1 MIPVANRLDL
11 VHSDIRGPLYQEA
24 LRMEAEGTP
33 VLKLNT
39 GNPGKF
45 GFGMPD
51 SVRGALLSQ
60 IDEAVPYCD
69 VRGMKEAR
77 VSIRNYHL
85 SRGVN
90 VQSIDDIYIC
100 NGVSEAASMLI
111 AALVGYGE
119 EILVPS
125 PCYSLWS
132 NNAYLNGAVPVFYRC
147 APEKAWAPDTDDIRS
162 KITDKTR
169 AILLINPNNPTG
181 AVYSDA
187 VLSEIAD
194 IARAHRLAVL
204 SDEIYDR
211 LMLDGLEVT
220 SFGKIAP
227 DVPTV
232 TLNGL
237 SKSHIV
243 CGFRCG
249 WMAFSGPDGAWDDVK
264 HGVMKMAAMR
274 LCGNA
279 LTQLVIPA
287 AMADD
292 ASTRDMMTPGGSNPV
307 SGRLFEQRKA
317 VTDVLDTID
326 GVTYETNHAAFYLFP
341 GIDGSKFD
349 FEDDQDFAMKFLH
362 EKQVLVIPGRGFEWH
377 EDIRFRIVMLPE
389 PAQLRDAMLKLK
401 DFLDAH
407 RK

>member
-1 MIPVANRLDL
+1 MIPVASRLDQ

-24 LRMEAEGTP
+24 LRMEREGTK

-39 GNPGKF
+39 GNPGRF
-45 GFGMPD
+45 GFGMPE

-60 IDEAVPYCD
+60 ADEAVPYCD
-69 VRGMKEAR
+69 VRGMLEAR
-77 VSIRNYHL
+77 TAIRNYHL

-90 VQSIDDIYIC
+90 VQSVDDVYIC

-111 AALVGYGE
+111 SALVGYGE

-147 APEKAWAPDTDDIRS
+147 APELDWAPDTADIRA

-181 AVYSDA
+181 AVYSDQ
-187 VLSEIAD
+187 VLSSIAD
-194 IARAHRLAVL
+194 IARTFRLAVI

-211 LMLDGLEVT
+211 LTLDGLDVT
-220 SFGKIAP
+220 SFAAIAP

-249 WMAFSGPDGAWDDVK
+249 WMAFSGEGWDEVK
-264 HGVMKMAAMR
+264 QGVMKMAAMR

-287 AMADD
+287 AMADSE
-292 ASTRDMMTPGGSNPV
+292 STQEMLLPG
-307 SGRLFEQRKA
+307 GRLFEQRKA

-326 GVTYETNHAAFYLFP
+326 GVSYVTNHAAFYLFP
-341 GIDGSKFD
+341 GIDKHQFD
-349 FEDDQDFAMKFLH
+349 FADDQDFAMRFLH
-362 EKQVLVIPGRGFEWH
+362 EKHVLVIPGRGFEWD
-377 EDIRFRIVMLPE
+377 EDYRFRIVMLPE
-389 PAQLRDAMLKLK
+389 PARLREAMLALK